1 MTDAPGA
8 DIYRPPAFTD
18 PAECDRC
25 HDIHEA
31 EDMWGVGWNPAVLL
45 CERCAVNVIEGTPA
59 QPAVALAEKAETL
72 EEQGL

>member
-25 HDIHEA
+25 HEVHEA

-45 CERCAVNVIEGTPA
+45 CERCAVKVIEGR
-59 QPAVALAEKAETL
+59 E
-72 EEQGL
+72 